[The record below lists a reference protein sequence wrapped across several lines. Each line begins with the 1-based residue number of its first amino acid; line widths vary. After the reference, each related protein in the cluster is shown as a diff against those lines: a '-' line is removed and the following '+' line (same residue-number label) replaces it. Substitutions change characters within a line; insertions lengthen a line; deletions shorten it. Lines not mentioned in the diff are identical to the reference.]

1 MSGFKFDIIDNLTP
15 NLKRKFD
22 KLGIGGEE
30 GGEDFKARALLGLS
44 LLMNVLQ
51 GSANESGVPPILT
64 GALRGSGSYFVGSK
78 FIGDSKAQ
86 YTEGTPSTSYDGKK
100 GDITI
105 GFNTAY
111 AARWH
116 ENLFTPGG
124 KHPKAGG
131 TFSGSGKL
139 ADVTWKYI
147 EKHLKADGK
156 TLLETYAQLLKSAT
170 EKQD

>member
-1 MSGFKFDIIDNLTP
+1 MSGFKFDIIDNMTP

-44 LLMNVLQ
+44 LLQFVLT
-51 GSANESGVPPILT
+51 GSSNESGVPPILT

-78 FIGDSKAQ
+78 FIGNSKAQ

-124 KHPKAGG
+124 KHPGKEA
-131 TFSGSGKL
+131 TANPAKL

-156 TLLETYAQLLKSAT
+156 TLLETYAQLIKSAT
-170 EKQD
+170 EKQN

>member
-1 MSGFKFDIIDNLTP
+1 MSGFKFDIIDNVTP

-30 GGEDFKARALLGLS
+30 GGEDFKIRALLGQS
-44 LLMNVLQ
+44 LLMFVLQ
-51 GSANESGVPPILT
+51 GSSKESGVPPIQK
-64 GALRGSGSYFVGSK
+64 GILRGSGSYFVGSK

-105 GFNTAY
+105 GFNTPY
-111 AARWH
+111 AKRWH
-116 ENLFTPGG
+116 ENKFTPGG
-124 KHPKAGG
+124 KKHPSEQSIANPGM
-131 TFSGSGKL
+131 L

-147 EKHLKADGK
+147 EKHLKADGN
-156 TLLETYAQLLKSAT
+156 TLLETYAQLLKTAT